1 MDEGKAGKI
10 KFTFCMVAV
19 GIILMVVAV
28 STDHW
33 AVLSPRLGKSNTT
46 CEEAHF
52 GLWRLCT
59 KRSFV
64 LTVGPDGKG
73 CGTTDFLGE
82 YNCTYFKHF
91 TSGENA
97 EMFQIT
103 TQKEYSISAAAI
115 AIISIAFMV
124 LGTVCVLLSFNK
136 RLDYFLKP
144 AGMFFI
150 FSGLCIIISVEVMRQ
165 SVKRMVDSEETIW
178 IQHHYSWSF
187 ACASS
192 AFVILFIG
200 GIALLLISLPRM
212 PQNPWET
219 CMDAPPE
226 QQ

>member
-1 MDEGKAGKI
+1 MDEGKSGKI
-10 KFTFCMVAV
+10 KFTFCIVTV
-19 GIILMVVAV
+19 GIILAVVAV
-28 STDHW
+28 STDYW
-33 AVLSPRLGKSNTT
+33 AVLSPRLESRNST

-59 KRSFV
+59 RSSFV
-64 LTVGPDGKG
+64 FTVDPGSQG
-73 CGTTDFLGE
+73 CGTTDFPEE
-82 YNCTYFKHF
+82 YNCSYFKHF

-97 EMFQIT
+97 EFFQVT

-115 AIISIAFMV
+115 AIISVGFMV
-124 LGTVCVLLSFNK
+124 LGTICVLLSFNK

-165 SVKRMVDSEETIW
+165 SVKRMIDSEETIW
-178 IQHHYSWSF
+178 IQYHYSWSF
-187 ACASS
+187 ACASA

-200 GIALLLISLPRM
+200 GIVLLLISLPRM

-219 CMDAPPE
+219 CMDAPPDH
-226 QQ
+226 Q